1 MKLLITGA
9 AGFIGS
15 HLVASLVRSGHQ
27 VCGVDNLNPYYDVDL
42 KDARIARLQGL
53 DGPGSFELRVEDI
66 AEPGVMDACLDDFAP
81 DAVVHLAAQAGVR
94 YSLVA
99 PESYIASNIVG
110 FFNVLEAV
118 RRRPVQHLVYA
129 SSSSVYGKQDHVPFS
144 ETDCVESPVSLYAA
158 TKKSN
163 ELMAHSYSHL
173 FGVPA
178 TGLRFFTV
186 YGPWGR
192 PDMAYYSFTRAIL
205 AGDEIRLFNHG
216 RQRRDFTYVEDV
228 VGAIEQVIAMPP
240 TREGGANGVPHRV
253 LNLGNSAPVTLG
265 EFVATLERLLGKR
278 ANVSLVE
285 AQPGDVVETY
295 ADITRS
301 RELFGFSPRWS
312 LDEGLEKFVEW
323 YVDYY
328 SVPKS
333 ER

>member
-1 MKLLITGA
+1 MRLLVTGA

-15 HLVASLVRSGHQ
+15 HLIASLVRSGHE

-42 KDARIARLQGL
+42 KGARVARLL
-53 DGPGSFELRVEDI
+53 EMDGPGSFEMRTEDI
-66 AEPGVMDACLDDFAP
+66 AEPGVIGRCIDDFGPA
-81 DAVVHLAAQAGVR
+81 AIVHLAAQAGVR

-118 RRRPVQHLVYA
+118 RHRPVQHLVYA

-163 ELMAHSYSHL
+163 ELMAQSYSHL
-173 FGVPA
+173 FGIPA

-192 PDMAYYSFTRAIL
+192 PDMAYYSFTKAIL

-216 RQRRDFTYVEDV
+216 NQRRDFTYIDDV
-228 VGAIEQVIAMPP
+228 IDAIEKVIGVPP
-240 TREGGANGVPHRV
+240 SRGETGDAAPHRV
-253 LNLGNSAPVTLG
+253 LNIGNSSPVTLG
-265 EFVATLERLLGKR
+265 EFVATLERLLGKK
-278 ANVSLVE
+278 ANISLVD
-285 AQPGDVVETY
+285 AQPGDVAETY
-295 ADITRS
+295 ADIGRA
-301 RELFGFSPRWS
+301 RHLLGFSPRWS
-312 LDEGLEKFVEW
+312 LEEGLGKFVEW
-323 YVDYY
+323 YVNYHALLE
-328 SVPKS
+328 P
-333 ER
+333 EG